1 VLEGVDEVLAV
12 AWCGLCGGQ
21 FLILH
26 VDDGAIYAVEGLVNG
41 VVTVLV
47 SVLVTRNGVGLLPW
61 EYVGDH

>member
-1 VLEGVDEVLAV
+1 MGLSLWLGMGFVAV
-12 AWCGLCGGQ
+12 S

-47 SVLVTRNGVGLLPW
+47 SVLVTRNVVGLLPW
-61 EYVGDH
+61 ECVGDH

>member
-1 VLEGVDEVLAV
+1 V
-12 AWCGLCGGQ
+12 AWDGLCGGR

-47 SVLVTRNGVGLLPW
+47 SVRGGCLRFCFF
-61 EYVGDH
+61 